1 MSTLQRTRRAARE
14 VPFRRVEQPLGTEL
28 SFQRKLH
35 RLLVAAAI
43 IGPVALAPEL
53 SSARASAD
61 PLKTNPAQIAS
72 AMSCSGYVLEPD
84 KCPYAVS
91 GWT

>member
-14 VPFRRVEQPLGTEL
+14 VRRVEQPLGTEL

-72 AMSCSGYVLEPD
+72 DTIVLSYPI
-84 KCPYAVS
+84 PP
-91 GWT
+91 